1 MALFLS
7 RRRTMRD
14 IKKVFVAGSGTM
26 GMSIA
31 QAFADKLYDVT
42 VYDISEASIE
52 HGKRLLALNQEALI
66 KSGKSTPEH
75 SKEVTEKI
83 CFTVDIDDAKDTDFV
98 TESVVEKLEIKHD
111 FWAKLS
117 RIVGEDVLLTTNT
130 SGLSITAIAEAV
142 KCPERFVGMH
152 WFNPPHII
160 PLIEVINGDKTDDA
174 NALEVYELA
183 KALGKKPIRA
193 KKDVPGFCANRVQF
207 TVLRE
212 LLHLVEDDVVS
223 FEDADNVM
231 KYGLGLRYACLG
243 PFEIADMGGID
254 TFRNISEYLFADLD
268 DSKEG
273 SPIFRTL
280 VNEGRLGV
288 KAGAGIY
295 DYPGDKADI
304 AIKERD
310 EKYMRV
316 CDAIL

>member
-1 MALFLS
+1 
-7 RRRTMRD
+7 MRE

-42 VYDISEASIE
+42 VYDIAEKSIE
-52 HGKRLLALNQEALI
+52 HGKKLLALNQEALI

-75 SKEVTEKI
+75 SKEVVEHIK
-83 CFTVDIDDAKDTDFV
+83 FTTDINDAKDTDFV
-98 TESVVEKLEIKHD
+98 TESVVERLEIKHD
-111 FWAKLS
+111 FWGKLS
-117 RIVGEDVLLTTNT
+117 AVVDEDILLTTNT
-130 SGLSITAIAEAV
+130 SGLSITAIAEVV
-142 KCPERFVGMH
+142 KAPERFVGMH

-174 NALEVYELA
+174 NAQAVYELS
-183 KALGKKPIRA
+183 KELGKKPIRV

-207 TVLRE
+207 TILRE

-254 TFRNISEYLFADLD
+254 TFRNISDYLFADLD
-268 DSKEG
+268 DNKDG
-273 SPIFRTL
+273 SPIFRQL
-280 VNEGRLGV
+280 VEEGKLGV

-295 DYPGDKADI
+295 DYSGDKADI

-310 EKYMRV
+310 EKYMKV

>member
-1 MALFLS
+1 
-7 RRRTMRD
+7 MRE

-31 QAFADKLYDVT
+31 QAFAGKGYEVT
-42 VYDISEASIE
+42 VFDIFEEAIE
-52 HGKRLLALNQEALI
+52 KGKKLLHLNQEALI
-66 KSGKSTPEH
+66 ISGKSTE
-75 SKEVTEKI
+75 EKSAQVI
-83 CFTVDIDDAKDTDFV
+83 ANISFTTDLEAAKDTDFV
-98 TESVVEKLEIKHD
+98 TESVVEKLEIKRD
-111 FWAKLS
+111 FWGKIS
-117 RIVGEDVLLTTNT
+117 NIVEDDVLLTTNT

-142 KCPERFVGMH
+142 NKPERFVGMH

-174 NALEVYELA
+174 NAQEVYELS
-183 KALGKKPIRA
+183 KALGKQPIRV

-223 FEDADNVM
+223 CEDADNVM
-231 KYGLGLRYACLG
+231 KYGLGIRYACLG

-254 TFRNISEYLFADLD
+254 TFRNISDYLFADLD
-268 DSKEG
+268 NNQDG
-273 SPIFRTL
+273 SPLFRSL
-280 VNEGRLGV
+280 VEQGRLGV

-295 DYPGDKADI
+295 EYADGKADI

-310 EKYMRV
+310 EKYMKV
-316 CDAIL
+316 VDVLGI

>member
-1 MALFLS
+1 
-7 RRRTMRD
+7 MRE

-31 QAFADKLYDVT
+31 QAFAGNGYEVT
-42 VYDISEASIE
+42 VYDIFEAAIE
-52 HGKRLLALNQEALI
+52 KAKKLLQLNQEALI
-66 KSGKSTPEH
+66 LRGKSTPEK
-75 SKEVTEKI
+75 SADVVARI
-83 CFTVDIDDAKDTDFV
+83 SFTTDLETARDTDFV

-111 FWAKLS
+111 FWGKIS
-117 RIVGEDVLLTTNT
+117 QIVAEDVILTTNT

-174 NALEVYELA
+174 NAQAVYELS
-183 KALGKKPIRA
+183 KELGKQPIRV

-223 FEDADNVM
+223 CEDADNVM
-231 KYGLGLRYACLG
+231 KYGLGIRYACLG

-254 TFRNISEYLFADLD
+254 TFRNISDYLFADLD
-268 DSKEG
+268 NNQDG
-273 SPIFRTL
+273 SPLFRSL
-280 VNEGRLGV
+280 VDQGRLGV

-295 DYPGDKADI
+295 DYGDGKADA

-310 EKYMRV
+310 EKYMKV
-316 CDAIL
+316 CDALDL

>member
-1 MALFLS
+1 
-7 RRRTMRD
+7 MRE

-42 VYDISEASIE
+42 VYDIFEASIE
-52 HGKRLLALNQEALI
+52 HGKKLLALNQEALI

-75 SKEVTEKI
+75 AKEVI
-83 CFTVDIDDAKDTDFV
+83 DHIRFTTDLNDAKDTDFV

-111 FWAKLS
+111 FWGKLS
-117 RIVGEDVLLTTNT
+117 AVVDEDILLTTNT

-160 PLIEVINGDKTDDA
+160 PLIEVINGDKTEDS
-174 NALEVYELA
+174 NAQAVYQLA
-183 KALGKKPIRA
+183 KSLGKAPIRV

-207 TVLRE
+207 AVLRE
-212 LLHLVEDDVVS
+212 LLHLVDDDVVS

-254 TFRNISEYLFADLD
+254 TFRNISDYLFADLD
-268 DSKEG
+268 DNKDG
-273 SPIFRTL
+273 SPIFRAL
-280 VNEGRLGV
+280 VEEGKLGV

-295 DYPGDKADI
+295 DYSGDKADR

-310 EKYMRV
+310 EKYMKV

>member
-1 MALFLS
+1 
-7 RRRTMRD
+7 MRE

-31 QAFADKLYDVT
+31 QAFADKLYNVT
-42 VYDISEASIE
+42 VYDISENSIA
-52 HGKRLLALNQEALI
+52 HGRKLLGLNQEALV
-66 KSGKSTPEH
+66 KCGKSTPEH
-75 SKEVTEKI
+75 SAEVI
-83 CFTVDIDDAKDTDFV
+83 AHISFTTDIHDAAGTDFV
-98 TESVVEKLEIKHD
+98 TESVVERLEIKHD
-111 FWAKLS
+111 FWSRLS
-117 RIVGEDVLLTTNT
+117 AVVDEDILLTTNT

-142 KCPERFVGMH
+142 KAPERFVGMH

-174 NALEVYELA
+174 NAQAVYDLA
-183 KALGKKPIRA
+183 KELGKAPIRV

-212 LLHLVEDDVVS
+212 LLHLVEEDIVS

-254 TFRNISEYLFADLD
+254 TFRNISDYLFADLD
-268 DSKEG
+268 DNKDG
-273 SPIFRTL
+273 SPIFRQL
-280 VNEGRLGV
+280 VQEGRLGV

-295 DYPGDKADI
+295 DYSGDKADK

-310 EKYMRV
+310 EKYMKV

>member
-1 MALFLS
+1 
-7 RRRTMRD
+7 MRE

-52 HGKRLLALNQEALI
+52 HGKKLLALNQEALI
-66 KSGKSTPEH
+66 ASGKSNPEH
-75 SKEVTEKI
+75 SADVI
-83 CFTVDIDDAKDTDFV
+83 AHIAFTTDINDAADTDFV
-98 TESVVEKLEIKHD
+98 TESVVERLEIKHD
-111 FWAKLS
+111 FWGKLS
-117 RIVGEDVLLTTNT
+117 AVVDEDILLTTNT
-130 SGLSITAIAEAV
+130 SGLSITAIAEVV

-174 NALEVYELA
+174 NAQAVYELA
-183 KALGKKPIRA
+183 KSLGKAPIRV

-207 TVLRE
+207 TILRE
-212 LLHLVEDDVVS
+212 LLHLVEDEVVS

-254 TFRNISEYLFADLD
+254 TFRNISDYLFADLD
-268 DSKEG
+268 DNKDG
-273 SPIFRTL
+273 SPIFRQL
-280 VNEGRLGV
+280 VEEGKLGV

-295 DYPGDKADI
+295 DYSGDKADK

-310 EKYMRV
+310 EKYMKV

>member
-1 MALFLS
+1 
-7 RRRTMRD
+7 MRE

-52 HGKRLLALNQEALI
+52 HGKKLLALNQEALI
-66 KSGKSTPEH
+66 GGGKSTPEH
-75 SKEVTEKI
+75 SADVI
-83 CFTVDIDDAKDTDFV
+83 AHIAFTTDINDAVDTDFV

-111 FWAKLS
+111 FWGKLS
-117 RIVGEDVLLTTNT
+117 AVVDEDILLTTNT

-142 KCPERFVGMH
+142 KCPQRFVGMH

-160 PLIEVINGDKTDDA
+160 PLIEVINGNKTDDA
-174 NALEVYELA
+174 NAQAVYELA
-183 KALGKKPIRA
+183 KSLGKAPIRV

-212 LLHLVEDDVVS
+212 LLHLVDTDVVS

-231 KYGLGLRYACLG
+231 KFGLGLRYACLG

-254 TFRNISEYLFADLD
+254 TFRNISDYLFADLD
-268 DSKEG
+268 NNKDG
-273 SPIFRTL
+273 SPIFRQL
-280 VNEGRLGV
+280 VEEGRLGV
-288 KAGAGIY
+288 KSGAGIY
-295 DYPGDKADI
+295 DYSGDKADK

-310 EKYMRV
+310 EKYTKV

>member
-1 MALFLS
+1 
-7 RRRTMRD
+7 MRE

-31 QAFADKLYDVT
+31 QAFAGKGYEVT
-42 VYDISEASIE
+42 VYDIFETAIE
-52 HGKRLLALNQEALI
+52 KAKKLLQLNQEALI
-66 KSGKSTPEH
+66 LSGKSTPEK
-75 SKEVTEKI
+75 SAEVVENIT
-83 CFTVDIDDAKDTDFV
+83 FTTDLQQAADTDFV
-98 TESVVEKLEIKHD
+98 TESVVEKMEIKHD
-111 FWAKLS
+111 FWGKIS
-117 RIVGEDVLLTTNT
+117 QIVDEDVLLTTNT

-174 NALEVYELA
+174 NAQAVYELS
-183 KALGKKPIRA
+183 KALGKQPIRV

-223 FEDADNVM
+223 CEDADNVM
-231 KYGLGLRYACLG
+231 KYGLGIRYACLG

-254 TFRNISEYLFADLD
+254 TFRNISDYLFADLD
-268 DSKEG
+268 NNQDG
-273 SPIFRTL
+273 SPLFRSL
-280 VNEGRLGV
+280 VEQGRLGV

-295 DYPGDKADI
+295 DYGDGKADR

-310 EKYMRV
+310 EKYMKV
-316 CDAIL
+316 CDALEL